1 MSSARSKTAAAV
13 ASIGVLVVGWQIGT
27 SGGRTATPATATGT
41 GAAATSA
48 GKATTAKANGPGKSG
63 TFTGATSSFRYGAIT
78 VTATLTRGK
87 LSDVTAKVQSDG
99 ARRSDS
105 INSQA
110 LPILKSR
117 VLAANSANVQTV
129 AGATYT
135 SQAYLSSL
143 QSALNKA

>member
-13 ASIGVLVVGWQIGT
+13 ASVGVLFVGWQIGT
-27 SGGRTATPATATGT
+27 SGGRTATPPTSTGT
-41 GAAATSA
+41 GPVTAAART
-48 GKATTAKANGPGKSG
+48 TTAKQDGSSKTG
-63 TFTGATSSFRYGAIT
+63 TYTGATSSFRYGAIT
-78 VTATLTRGK
+78 VTATLSAGK
-87 LSDVTAKVQSDG
+87 ITDVTAKIQSDG

-110 LPILKSR
+110 IPILKSR
-117 VLAANSANVQTV
+117 VIAANSANVQTV

-143 QSALNKA
+143 QSALSKA